1 MKRFALMFCLGLF
14 SHVAFGQWPCV
25 EGDCQNGIGKASNK
39 RGLIY
44 HGEFEGGKW
53 NGYGLF
59 IDNDGD
65 LCEGMFSN
73 GAAQGISACYY
84 SKSDEYWYNEKS
96 RGRRLGAGISYDP
109 EGNVVKE
116 GYYSKSGFKEQ
127 EVSRDSLFAD
137 LRTMRA
143 NAPKEVVEGLPP
155 HMVTFKFESS
165 TDEGLTF
172 ENGSL
177 EWAKNECQGLG
188 FTEASDGFGECVL
201 TLLRAAE
208 K

>member
-1 MKRFALMFCLGLF
+1 MKNFIAVIFLSFANL
-14 SHVAFGQWPCV
+14 AFAQWPCV
-25 EGDCQNGIGKASNK
+25 EGVCQDGIGKASNK

-53 NGYGLF
+53 SGYGLF

-65 LCEGMFSN
+65 LCEGMFAN

-127 EVSRDSLFAD
+127 EVSRESLFAD

-143 NAPKEVVEGLPP
+143 NAPKEVVAGLPP
-155 HMVTFKFESS
+155 HMVTFKF
-165 TDEGLTF
+165 DEGPTF
-172 ENGSL
+172 EKGSL